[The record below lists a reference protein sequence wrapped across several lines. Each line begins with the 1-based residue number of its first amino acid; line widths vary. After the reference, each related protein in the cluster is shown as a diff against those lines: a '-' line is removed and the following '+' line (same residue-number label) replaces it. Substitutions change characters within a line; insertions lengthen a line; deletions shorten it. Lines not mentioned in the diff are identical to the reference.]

1 MRDGVEDV
9 VFCYLRFPSGVA
21 AHLHL
26 SWLDPHKERRF
37 TVVGSKRMA
46 TFDDMAIEQKL
57 TVYDKGV
64 DQPYRSYGEYI
75 ARSGDV
81 WSPGDPQRR
90 AAAARVRALH
100 RLRARR
106 ARRRAPTA
114 RAGCAWC
121 ACSSELQQLARQR
134 GAHTRL
140 HGLGALARAS
150 RWLPWLLAVAFGVA
164 ASAVILSANRGTT
177 FLLDDWAYL
186 VQRSG
191 NLTEA
196 SLFGSQNG
204 NWTTTVVLAYR
215 GLADV
220 FGIGSYVPWR
230 IALLAT
236 HLGSCA
242 LVYILARRRVGPWW
256 ALLALALVLVNRGW
270 ETLLW
275 PFQIGQAL
283 SILAGLGALFL
294 LDRRDVRG
302 DLGAS
307 ALLLVALAS
316 SSYGP
321 PFLLVAGVELLLSR
335 RAALWVLVVPAAA
348 WIWWQ
353 EKWNSDI
360 PAQGTTDWAGF
371 KTAVNI
377 GWDALPGGPAAAL
390 GTSFAVGRALVL
402 LAAALAVARMVLER
416 RVHARLVGL
425 IAAYLAYWG
434 GVAWARSEIPNL
446 GQSPRYVGLGVVLFV
461 LIAVE
466 LFADLDPSRWPERV
480 RERSVSIWRAGP
492 ALRVGLLVVVAL
504 VAARGAWQT
513 ADLMDRGA
521 AASLRKWGDRML
533 AQEAAFGLGRETLA
547 PQSPFFIET
556 SGAFALMLPLGSVE
570 ATVDRFG
577 GTIYTGEDSLLE
589 RSADARAYADLAIYR
604 AQGPS
609 IVPEPPGLEL
619 SGEPVPLIK
628 GGAPSRARRG
638 CLRWAGEAPASV
650 IVGVPR
656 PGLQVRSPRGGGNVE
671 MSLVRWGD
679 YPFAVEGVAPPGTS
693 VLVRPRPDAGRR
705 PWRLDISGPAARV
718 CALSGAS

>member
-1 MRDGVEDV
+1 M
-9 VFCYLRFPSGVA
+9 
-21 AHLHL
+21 
-26 SWLDPHKERRF
+26 
-37 TVVGSKRMA
+37 
-46 TFDDMAIEQKL
+46 
-57 TVYDKGV
+57 
-64 DQPYRSYGEYI
+64 
-75 ARSGDV
+75 
-81 WSPGDPQRR
+81 
-90 AAAARVRALH
+90 
-100 RLRARR
+100 
-106 ARRRAPTA
+106 
-114 RAGCAWC
+114 
-121 ACSSELQQLARQR
+121 
-134 GAHTRL
+134 
-140 HGLGALARAS
+140 ARAS

-446 GQSPRYVGLGVVLFV
+446 GQSPRYVGLGVVLFATLPLFYVWLALTISAAAAGTLQRVHDRLRHPDGPLPGSHDSHHGNQVDGPRLPRAAGDGLQHRAALVVGQQPRSLVRLTSAILELGVFMYNTTGISALAGAGV
-461 LIAVE
+461 LA
-466 LFADLDPSRWPERV
+466 FTGSS
-480 RERSVSIWRAGP
+480 SVWA
-492 ALRVGLLVVVAL
+492 VVVAVVFILLGL
-504 VAARGAWQT
+504 VLLSFGRV
-513 ADLMDRGA
+513 RRRREA
-521 AASLRKWGDRML
+521 AA
-533 AQEAAFGLGRETLA
+533 AGL
-547 PQSPFFIET
+547 
-556 SGAFALMLPLGSVE
+556 
-570 ATVDRFG
+570 
-577 GTIYTGEDSLLE
+577 
-589 RSADARAYADLAIYR
+589 
-604 AQGPS
+604 
-609 IVPEPPGLEL
+609 
-619 SGEPVPLIK
+619 
-628 GGAPSRARRG
+628 
-638 CLRWAGEAPASV
+638 
-650 IVGVPR
+650 
-656 PGLQVRSPRGGGNVE
+656 
-671 MSLVRWGD
+671 
-679 YPFAVEGVAPPGTS
+679 
-693 VLVRPRPDAGRR
+693 
-705 PWRLDISGPAARV
+705 
-718 CALSGAS
+718 

>member
-1 MRDGVEDV
+1 M
-9 VFCYLRFPSGVA
+9 
-21 AHLHL
+21 
-26 SWLDPHKERRF
+26 
-37 TVVGSKRMA
+37 
-46 TFDDMAIEQKL
+46 
-57 TVYDKGV
+57 
-64 DQPYRSYGEYI
+64 
-75 ARSGDV
+75 
-81 WSPGDPQRR
+81 
-90 AAAARVRALH
+90 
-100 RLRARR
+100 
-106 ARRRAPTA
+106 
-114 RAGCAWC
+114 
-121 ACSSELQQLARQR
+121 
-134 GAHTRL
+134 
-140 HGLGALARAS
+140 ARAS

-360 PAQGTTDWAGF
+360 PAQGTTDWAGLRRRQHRLGRP
-371 KTAVNI
+371 A
-377 GWDALPGGPAAAL
+377 GRARGGPRH
-390 GTSFAVGRALVL
+390 VVRGRAGARAARGRAGRGPHGAGAPRPRPARRPDRGLPRL
-402 LAAALAVARMVLER
+402 LGR
-416 RVHARLVGL
+416 RGL
-425 IAAYLAYWG
+425 GAQRDPQP
-434 GVAWARSEIPNL
+434 RSEPALRGARRRAVRAHRRSSCSRTSIPRAGPN
-446 GQSPRYVGLGVVLFV
+446 GCAR
-461 LIAVE
+461 
-466 LFADLDPSRWPERV
+466 
-480 RERSVSIWRAGP
+480 RSISIWRAGP

-504 VAARGAWQT
+504 VAARGVWQT

-609 IVPEPPGLEL
+609 IVPEPPGL
-619 SGEPVPLIK
+619 
-628 GGAPSRARRG
+628 
-638 CLRWAGEAPASV
+638 
-650 IVGVPR
+650 
-656 PGLQVRSPRGGGNVE
+656 
-671 MSLVRWGD
+671 
-679 YPFAVEGVAPPGTS
+679 
-693 VLVRPRPDAGRR
+693 
-705 PWRLDISGPAARV
+705 
-718 CALSGAS
+718 